1 MTMQFQI
8 NAGHM
13 STNKLIYSKIIYAA
27 NNVRVA
33 LRSTVRNVAMVFKRF
48 HFFFIILSHK
58 MYNLN
63 NIRIRS
69 GNILNVTNKFRI

>member
-27 NNVRVA
+27 NKVRVA
-33 LRSTVRNVAMVFKRF
+33 LRSTGKNHVV
-48 HFFFIILSHK
+48 
-58 MYNLN
+58 
-63 NIRIRS
+63 
-69 GNILNVTNKFRI
+69 